1 MRCPAGGYPDTLGLM
16 GRTGDNE
23 LVKVTDGNRELDGI
37 VFDAPSRTK
46 VTVAVMDPARG
57 PQLRTV
63 HPDALTER
71 TEAGPDDRALALL
84 IRRTWRP
91 SRGGS
96 APGGAAATRG
106 QDGHTRA
113 AGHRTTGR

>member
-1 MRCPAGGYPDTLGLM
+1 ME
-16 GRTGDNE
+16 RTSDSE
-23 LVKVTDGNRELDGI
+23 LVTVADGGRELDGI
-37 VFDAPSRTK
+37 VFDAPSRSK

-63 HPDALTER
+63 HPDTLTER
-71 TEAGPDDRALALL
+71 TEAGPDDRALSLL

-91 SRGGS
+91 ARGGS
-96 APGGAAATRG
+96 APGGASATRG

-113 AGHRTTGR
+113 AMHRTTGK